1 MKPRFFGLAVLL
13 ILAFASAPTAARPRQ
28 DAAASAP
35 FGTWSG
41 SWEGMGASGG
51 FELTIEKGKD
61 GPAGRV
67 SVTGDPTYKAT
78 LKSAGVDGKKLTAKY
93 DFPPDEQ
100 LEVALEGTIEGDS
113 IKGTWVVRSKPD
125 GGEVAS
131 GSWNVK
137 KT

>member
-1 MKPRFFGLAVLL
+1 MKTRFFGLALL
-13 ILAFASAPTAARPRQ
+13 LMIASVAPLAAQDATAPTL
-28 DAAASAP
+28 

-41 SWEGMGASGG
+41 TWEGMGASGG
-51 FELTIEKGKD
+51 FELTLEKGKD

-78 LKSAGVDGKKLTAKY
+78 LKTAAVDGKKFTAKY

-100 LEVALEGTIEGDS
+100 LEVALEGTIEGDA
-113 IKGTWVVRSKPD
+113 IKGTWVVRSKD

-137 KT
+137 KA

>member
-1 MKPRFFGLAVLL
+1 MKTGFFGLALL
-13 ILAFASAPTAARPRQ
+13 LMMAIAPSTVVRASQ
-28 DAAASAP
+28 DATAP
-35 FGTWSG
+35 PLVGTWSG

-51 FELTIEKGKD
+51 FELTLEKGKD

-78 LKSAGVDGKKLTAKY
+78 LKTAAVDGKKFTAKY

-100 LEVALEGTIEGDS
+100 LEVALEGTIEGDA
-113 IKGTWVVRSKPD
+113 IKGTWVVRSKD
-125 GGEVAS
+125 AGEVAS

-137 KT
+137 KA